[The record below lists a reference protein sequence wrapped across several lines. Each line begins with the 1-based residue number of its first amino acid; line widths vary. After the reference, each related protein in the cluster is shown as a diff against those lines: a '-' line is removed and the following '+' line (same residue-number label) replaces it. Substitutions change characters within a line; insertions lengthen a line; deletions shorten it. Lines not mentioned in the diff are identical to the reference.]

1 MWRFYFDRFTASL
14 SVLTQLWV
22 EAQRGVACLERIY
35 WLLDH
40 PAELRRGGL
49 RPQKLQGEITF
60 RNVSV
65 FSGGRRILKNLNLQV
80 AAKQVAALVGPYGSG
95 KSTVVK
101 LLLRQVDPVE
111 GDVHLDQ
118 QPLLRYDPVS
128 LRRRLGV
135 VSDPHFFFFATI
147 RDNLTFVKP
156 DATEAELLDVLEQV
170 GLGEWIRRLP
180 DGLDTRIGE
189 RGLRLSSGE
198 RQRLAIARVLL
209 QDPAIIILVVIC
221 DMVLF
226 ATIHR
231 EAVYH

>member
-1 MWRFYFDRFTASL
+1 M
-14 SVLTQLWV
+14 
-22 EAQRGVACLERIY
+22 
-35 WLLDH
+35 
-40 PAELRRGGL
+40 RRGGL